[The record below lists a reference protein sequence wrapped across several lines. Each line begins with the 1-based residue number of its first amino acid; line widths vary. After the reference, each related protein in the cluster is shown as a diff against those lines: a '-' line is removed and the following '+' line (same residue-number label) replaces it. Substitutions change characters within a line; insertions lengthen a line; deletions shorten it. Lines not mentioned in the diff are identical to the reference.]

1 MVMKKN
7 KTKKESIQEKPLA
20 PQIGQPASFDLTVI
34 TSDSF
39 DDDEFDQE
47 DVSIKVVP
55 YIDEETPDSREAVS
69 LSQINSNQQRLKQ
82 VSKYSIRCGSIS
94 LSALKGAVI
103 LVLVLLLAVFIVVLA
118 KSGKAFGKWWSIEFP
133 IVFEEC
139 SSF

>member
-1 MVMKKN
+1 MAMKK
-7 KTKKESIQEKPLA
+7 KKESLQEAPLA
-20 PQIGQPASFDLTVI
+20 PQIGQLASFDLTVI

-47 DVSIKVVP
+47 DVSIKIVP
-55 YIDEETPDSREAVS
+55 YIDEETPGSREAVPS
-69 LSQINSNQQRLKQ
+69 SQINSNQQRLKQ

-118 KSGKAFGKWWSIEFP
+118 KSGKAFGKWWSIEF
-133 IVFEEC
+133 
-139 SSF
+139 

>member
-7 KTKKESIQEKPLA
+7 KTKKQSLQEEPLA

-55 YIDEETPDSREAVS
+55 YIDEETPGSRESVPS
-69 LSQINSNQQRLKQ
+69 SQISNNQQRLK

-118 KSGKAFGKWWSIEFP
+118 KSGKAFGKW
-133 IVFEEC
+133 
-139 SSF
+139 

>member
-7 KTKKESIQEKPLA
+7 KTKKQSLQEEPLA

-55 YIDEETPDSREAVS
+55 YIDEETPGARESVPS
-69 LSQINSNQQRLKQ
+69 SQISNNQQRLKQ

-118 KSGKAFGKWWSIEFP
+118 KSGKAFGKW
-133 IVFEEC
+133 
-139 SSF
+139 

>member
-1 MVMKKN
+1 MKKN
-7 KTKKESIQEKPLA
+7 KTKKESLQEEPLA

-39 DDDEFDQE
+39 DEDEFDQE
-47 DVSIKVVP
+47 DVSIKIVP
-55 YIDEETPDSREAVS
+55 YIDEETPGSREAVPPS
-69 LSQINSNQQRLKQ
+69 SQINSNQQRLKQ

-118 KSGKAFGKWWSIEFP
+118 KSGKAFGKW
-133 IVFEEC
+133 
-139 SSF
+139 

>member
-1 MVMKKN
+1 MLKKN
-7 KTKKESIQEKPLA
+7 KTKKESIQEEPLA

-39 DDDEFDQE
+39 DEDEFDQE
-47 DVSIKVVP
+47 DVNIKVVP
-55 YIDEETPDSREAVS
+55 YIDEETPDSRETVPS
-69 LSQINSNQQRLKQ
+69 SRLSSQQRLKQ

-118 KSGKAFGKWWSIEFP
+118 KSGKAFGKW
-133 IVFEEC
+133 
-139 SSF
+139 

>member
-7 KTKKESIQEKPLA
+7 KTKKESIQEEPLA

-69 LSQINSNQQRLKQ
+69 LRLKQ

-118 KSGKAFGKWWSIEFP
+118 KSGKAFGKW
-133 IVFEEC
+133 
-139 SSF
+139 